1 MVFMTQDHEAIVDEN
16 DNCEASQSEAVTRAK
31 AAFGSVFA
39 NGTKIKLDQS
49 HISNTNTRKTC
60 TAR

>member
-1 MVFMTQDHEAIVDEN
+1 MTQDHGAIVDEN
-16 DNCEASQSEAVTRAK
+16 DNCEASQSEAVTRVK

-39 NGTKIKLDQS
+39 NGIKIGIDQS

-60 TAR
+60 TDR

>member
-1 MVFMTQDHEAIVDEN
+1 MTQDHEAIVDEN

-39 NGTKIKLDQS
+39 NGTKIELD
-49 HISNTNTRKTC
+49 HHLVYH
-60 TAR
+60 AREYL